1 MEEHE
6 LMEAHKELHKDLEN
20 EAYEGQQELDFD
32 LYEVNN
38 KPYFGE
44 MTFTSAGGFNNF
56 YTQDFL
62 NELGGYCDLNI
73 APKLQPI

>member
-20 EAYEGQQELDFD
+20 EAYEDQQELDFD

-38 KPYFGE
+38 
-44 MTFTSAGGFNNF
+44 
-56 YTQDFL
+56 
-62 NELGGYCDLNI
+62 GGYYDEKMNEI
-73 APKLQPI
+73 SHF